1 MTDLLQFNDLVVG
14 NRYKVFEDE
23 DDMSLNLA
31 KGQRMLVATGKL
43 IKKTEAGEAI
53 FATDEKDEE
62 GKPIV
67 GYYNTNYRFKD
78 VTAAG
83 PGFRA
88 ARLLKTRGGRRT
100 RKHKRRQRK
109 TRRSRK

>member
-1 MTDLLQFNDLVVG
+1 MTDLLQVNDLEVG
-14 NRYKVFEDE
+14 NRYKVFQVGT
-23 DDMSLNLA
+23 DMSLNLA
-31 KGQRMLVATGKL
+31 KGQRMLVATGMF
-43 IKKTEAGEAI
+43 KKTEDGEAI
-53 FATDEKDEE
+53 FATDKKDEN

-83 PGFRA
+83 PGSSA
-88 ARLLKTRGGRRT
+88 VWALKGRGRRT